1 MAEAVIAAE
10 PTRFAGITA
19 SDLAAV
25 AVSFIK
31 GCAVQSMVEPN
42 LDVAGFLR
50 AAETLLA
57 APSFAIPGDALGQ

>member
-1 MAEAVIAAE
+1 MAEAVIAAD
-10 PTRFAGITA
+10 PGRFTGVAPA
-19 SDLAAV
+19 DLAAV

-42 LDVAGFLR
+42 LDVDGFLR

-57 APSFAIPGDALGQ
+57 APSFATPTDALSR